1 MTDIISRLDLL
12 PNHITKS
19 GNKVTVEFTPIDKK
33 RRGPH
38 LVVEDSLVLAW
49 LSNKGYNYNVTK
61 VLKSGH
67 VDNLDV
73 KNSDGVWIFE
83 VEQKKVPKKK
93 AAPKPPAAPRNTATA
108 ATTATATVKPKPT
121 KITRNK
127 KAKTD

>member
-49 LSNKGYNYNVTK
+49 LSNKGYNYSVTK

-67 VDNLDV
+67 VDNLDT

-93 AAPKPPAAPRNTATA
+93 AVPKRAAPRE
-108 ATTATATVKPKPT
+108 TATATVKPRLT
-121 KITRNK
+121 KTTRNK